1 LNTKTLALAQLP
13 VGHTGRID
21 TLLAG
26 GMTRCRLLDLGLVPG
41 AEIKTIRR
49 SPVGDPTAYLIR
61 GMVIALREEVARQV
75 LVRTSIYSSKEDS
88 NGSVQPCMH

>member
-1 LNTKTLALAQLP
+1 MNTKTLALAQLP

-21 TLLAG
+21 ILLAG

-61 GMVIALREEVARQV
+61 GTVIALREEVARQV

>member
-1 LNTKTLALAQLP
+1 MNTKTLALAQLP